1 MAPASADEPFA
12 RERRRESVSDVSA
25 RNEGTELRERPLGEV
40 ARDLTQDLSLLVR
53 QEVELAKA
61 EMAQKGR
68 VAAPGL
74 GMIGGAGV
82 VGLMAAGAL
91 TAFLILGLSI
101 VLDEWLSA
109 LIVGVVLAGAY
120 LLAKQGK
127 ERVEEAGSPIPE
139 QTIET
144 VKEDLEWAKTRATSA
159 RK

>member
-1 MAPASADEPFA
+1 MST
-12 RERRRESVSDVSA
+12 VSSQSQ
-25 RNEGTELRERPLGEV
+25 ETQLRERPLGEI
-40 ARDLTQDLSLLVR
+40 ARDLTRDVSLLVR

-82 VGLMAAGAL
+82 VGLMSAGAL
-91 TAFLILGLSI
+91 TACLILVLSI
-101 VLDEWLSA
+101 FLPEWLSA
-109 LIVGVVLAGAY
+109 LIVGAVLAAVAY
-120 LLAKQGK
+120 LLVKQGK
-127 ERVEEAGSPIPE
+127 ERVGDAGAPVPE

-144 VKEDLEWAKTRATSA
+144 VKEDVEWAKTRAASA

>member
-1 MAPASADEPFA
+1 MSTN
-12 RERRRESVSDVSA
+12 SQQSD
-25 RNEGTELRERPLGEV
+25 LRERPLGEV
-40 ARDLTQDLSLLVR
+40 ARDLTRDVSLLVR

-91 TAFLILGLSI
+91 TAFLVLVLSI
-101 VLDEWLSA
+101 FLPEWASA
-109 LIVGVVLAGAY
+109 SIVGAVLAAIAY
-120 LLAKQGK
+120 VLVKQGK
-127 ERVEEAGSPIPE
+127 ERVEDAGAPVPK

-144 VKEDLEWAKTRATSA
+144 VKEDVEWAKTRATSA